1 MPARTLAVLLATL
14 LLACGGGEDTATGA
28 DTAGDTAT
36 SSVTAEDCTAEQ
48 VFANACTGCGPTDAC
63 TGYEAMCLETCAE
76 EQDGQTCAD
85 GGFCMSGVCL
95 PVICG

>member
-36 SSVTAEDCTAEQ
+36 SSVVAAR
-48 VFANACTGCGPTDAC
+48 P
-63 TGYEAMCLETCAE
+63 
-76 EQDGQTCAD
+76 
-85 GGFCMSGVCL
+85 
-95 PVICG
+95 I